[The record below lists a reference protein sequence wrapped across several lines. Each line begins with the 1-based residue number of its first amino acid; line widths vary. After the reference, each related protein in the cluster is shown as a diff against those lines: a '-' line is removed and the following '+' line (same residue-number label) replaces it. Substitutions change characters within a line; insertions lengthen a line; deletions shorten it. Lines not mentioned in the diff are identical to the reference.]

1 MDCCSNY
8 ATSGIT
14 INHHWLQPLILI
26 HHWEF
31 PVCHVWLLKGSRGYS
46 LIVSTFYPIQKKT
59 SRSSGRFMRCRKPL
73 DYPSSYPMII
83 PIHPCRQSF
92 PRDSK
97 TVGTCLHQWFCDS
110 SNGNCPNEESDVKT
124 NWFLVLLLVILES
137 NSDVGQGRHGIV
149 AAASSNSMPTSL
161 FFRHLCHIARH
172 LSFNKLPEIC
182 THMVDDVI
190 ILRGQEI
197 HHYSCYWFPNRPPR
211 VQENPLVLNSS
222 TKVF

>member
-1 MDCCSNY
+1 
-8 ATSGIT
+8 
-14 INHHWLQPLILI
+14 
-26 HHWEF
+26 
-31 PVCHVWLLKGSRGYS
+31 
-46 LIVSTFYPIQKKT
+46 
-59 SRSSGRFMRCRKPL
+59 MRCRKPL

-83 PIHPCRQSF
+83 PIHPCRQGF

-161 FFRHLCHIARH
+161 FFFDTFVILPGISASTNSLRSAPTWLMM
-172 LSFNKLPEIC
+172 LSFSVVRKFITIP
-182 THMVDDVI
+182 VI
-190 ILRGQEI
+190 GSLIG
-197 HHYSCYWFPNRPPR
+197 H
-211 VQENPLVLNSS
+211 LVYRK
-222 TKVF
+222 TP